1 MNPKQKKKQRIPI
14 SNKPNDDEWIFFKIM
29 KNNWH

>member
-1 MNPKQKKKQRIPI
+1 MNPKQKKQRIPI
-14 SNKPNDDEWIFFKIM
+14 SNKPNDDEWNFFKIM